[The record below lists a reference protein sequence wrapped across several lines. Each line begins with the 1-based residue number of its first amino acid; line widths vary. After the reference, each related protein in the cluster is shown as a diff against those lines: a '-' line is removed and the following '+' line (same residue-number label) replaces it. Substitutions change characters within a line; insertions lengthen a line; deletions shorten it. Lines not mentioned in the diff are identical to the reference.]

1 MTAYIHEHI
10 AALLTIVLVVGAC
23 LGILIK
29 LANLEY
35 RADHKDHNP

>member
-23 LGILIK
+23 LGILVK
-29 LANLEY
+29 LANLE
-35 RADHKDHNP
+35 DHKNHNP